1 MTYSTTRRIQ
11 RKRDLDRKQWAA
23 IDKIAFDTLV
33 EGTGEGQA
41 TIYFGEA
48 FEKIPHFTWS
58 AIASTETAYPTAEA
72 WGYPHKDNGGLGPLD
87 FTPSVTLSAW
97 TGTFSGDQDVE
108 GITGADGQFAVRFT
122 PTAGNCEGIR
132 LTVRNIGSPTDNLQV
147 KLYEGT
153 LDTATPGTL
162 LASSTVLNADL
173 PTTWTTVDFL
183 FATPPTLTAAVHSFV
198 VSRTGSRD
206 ASNYWGVRTTPTTS
220 PAGTEKMVDTDDTWS
235 GSWVANNVW
244 YEAYQNYNQ
253 YPTDAFTQWGFM
265 LDGGFE
271 VMGMFEDTYIPTW
284 LETGYNGIYP
294 GVTTDEPYQRIAKN
308 NESLFYPWTPYA
320 GNQWVQGTR
329 TNVRW
334 ELSQEKVLTYDR
346 EKSERR
352 QGTWAAKYVFDDNPT
367 SRYLVS
373 AAGINH
379 IEALSSVFYGW
390 SDTEVTPHNWNI
402 HEWDVVSYFLGAGR
416 TYARFPFG
424 QLYQPAGNPDSTT
437 IRHRINVWTD
447 APLTCEMEV
456 YLLNAD
462 GAWEDDPRYFLTKWD
477 EKKVTFEINPD
488 GWNQLDMDWQYP
500 QELAF
505 PARWLGYDLDSTEPS
520 LNGRFFYAMW
530 RFRFTTGVPGQVV
543 YVDDCAN
550 YPLVKTFDN
559 LPFITIGVES
569 WIQDDREMY
578 IGANL
583 WFKTLSP
590 NQGQGSGYLS
600 RAAP

>member
-162 LASSTVLNADL
+162 LATSTVLNADL

-220 PAGTEKMVDTDDTWS
+220 PAGTEKMVTTSGMRRIRITTSTRRMRLRSGVSCLMVGLRSWACLRIRISQRGWRLDTTASIQGLRRMNRIS
-235 GSWVANNVW
+235 G
-244 YEAYQNYNQ
+244 
-253 YPTDAFTQWGFM
+253 
-265 LDGGFE
+265 
-271 VMGMFEDTYIPTW
+271 
-284 LETGYNGIYP
+284 
-294 GVTTDEPYQRIAKN
+294 
-308 NESLFYPWTPYA
+308 
-320 GNQWVQGTR
+320 
-329 TNVRW
+329 
-334 ELSQEKVLTYDR
+334 
-346 EKSERR
+346 
-352 QGTWAAKYVFDDNPT
+352 
-367 SRYLVS
+367 
-373 AAGINH
+373 
-379 IEALSSVFYGW
+379 
-390 SDTEVTPHNWNI
+390 
-402 HEWDVVSYFLGAGR
+402 
-416 TYARFPFG
+416 
-424 QLYQPAGNPDSTT
+424 
-437 IRHRINVWTD
+437 
-447 APLTCEMEV
+447 
-456 YLLNAD
+456 
-462 GAWEDDPRYFLTKWD
+462 
-477 EKKVTFEINPD
+477 
-488 GWNQLDMDWQYP
+488 
-500 QELAF
+500 
-505 PARWLGYDLDSTEPS
+505 
-520 LNGRFFYAMW
+520 
-530 RFRFTTGVPGQVV
+530 
-543 YVDDCAN
+543 
-550 YPLVKTFDN
+550 
-559 LPFITIGVES
+559 
-569 WIQDDREMY
+569 
-578 IGANL
+578 
-583 WFKTLSP
+583 
-590 NQGQGSGYLS
+590 
-600 RAAP
+600 